1 VDIIAW
7 LQSLGLRPHA
17 KTFRNNEIG
26 ANTLSDLTEIDVE
39 RLSTPF
45 GHPAARAAKARR
57 VRVLMLSRRKAG
69 CVRTGALGI
78 AVAAIVTASVGP
90 VALAQEK
97 LTVRL
102 DFLPWGVHAALMR
115 VRFPHALPIMFA
127 GMKVA
132 ISLALVGAIVGESVA
147 GASGLGQLILV
158 AQGQFATPRVFVSL
172 VVLGMMGIALFYLID
187 LAERLMLPWHVSQRA
202 LIAPPQA

>member
-1 VDIIAW
+1 
-7 LQSLGLRPHA
+7 
-17 KTFRNNEIG
+17 
-26 ANTLSDLTEIDVE
+26 
-39 RLSTPF
+39 
-45 GHPAARAAKARR
+45 
-57 VRVLMLSRRKAG
+57 
-69 CVRTGALGI
+69 
-78 AVAAIVTASVGP
+78 
-90 VALAQEK
+90 
-97 LTVRL
+97 
-102 DFLPWGVHAALMR
+102 VHATLMR
-115 VRFPHALPIMFA
+115 VRFPHALPSMFA

-132 ISLALVGAIVGESVA
+132 ISLALVGGIVGEFVA